1 MRIDELAE
9 RLAESPG
16 RFLTEVQMGPYQ
28 RHHGFT
34 RDEVR
39 TAAVLA
45 DRIRRRRQLSE
56 GISTFRV
63 DGLVDID
70 APVIL
75 PVKEKPKRA
84 RRMPGVHFADEP
96 R

>member
-1 MRIDELAE
+1 MRIEELAE

-16 RFLTEVQMGPYQ
+16 RFLTELQMGPYQ

-70 APVIL
+70 APIIL

-84 RRMPGVHFADEP
+84 RRMPGKTYIGDHE
-96 R
+96 